1 MGAWAAE
8 IFQEHGGKVVA
19 VSDAG
24 GAIANEA
31 GLDILAL
38 RRHLAAKNPL
48 STFVDGA
55 LISWARRPIP
65 PLQLRR
71 EKRHVSVYC
80 LGLVR

>member
-38 RRHLAAKNPL
+38 RRHLAGKNPL

-55 LISWARRPIP
+55 QDSREGGWSMFRT
-65 PLQLRR
+65 LRSR
-71 EKRHVSVYC
+71 
-80 LGLVR
+80 